1 MQQATATAA
10 AENFLHYLD
19 LVERGQ
25 TIQIRKRGR
34 LVARMVPD
42 CDFMPGRQ
50 AANLFRSHRP
60 DPEAADAIATEL
72 KRLEV
77 DAEHDLAH

>member
-19 LVERGQ
+19 LVEHGQ
-25 TIQIRKRGR
+25 TIQIRKQGR
-34 LVARMVPD
+34 TVARMVPD

-50 AANLFRSHRP
+50 AADLFRSHRP
-60 DPEAADAIATEL
+60 DPEAADAVAAEL
-72 KRLEV
+72 KKLEAE
-77 DAEHDLAH
+77 AEHDLAH

>member
-25 TIQIRKRGR
+25 TVQIRKRGR
-34 LVARMVPD
+34 VVARMVPD
-42 CDFMPGRQ
+42 CDFMAGRQ
-50 AANLFRSHRP
+50 AADLFRSHRP
-60 DPEAADAIATEL
+60 DPEAAAAVAAAL
-72 KRLEV
+72 RRLEA

>member
-19 LVERGQ
+19 LVEHGQ
-25 TIQIRKRGR
+25 VVQIRNRGR
-34 LVARMVPD
+34 IVARMVPD
-42 CDFMPGRQ
+42 CDFMPGPE

-60 DPEAADAIATEL
+60 DPEAADAVAEEL
-72 KRLEV
+72 RKLT
-77 DAEHDLAH
+77 AEAEDDLAH